1 MMFEIEGLDR
11 LIARLNKIP
20 DNMEDKMTEATL
32 FIEGE
37 AIENAPKADIAG
49 GRLKGSI
56 ESRVTRELNEIV
68 GTVFSTVHYAP
79 YVEFGT
85 GIFAAKGD
93 GRKTGWAYEDPKTGE
108 IVWTRGSHPHPFLA
122 PALRENEDTVIQF
135 LKGGLDV

>member
-1 MMFEIEGLDR
+1 MDVEIEGLDR
-11 LIARLNKIP
+11 LIARLNNIP
-20 DNMEDKMTEATL
+20 NKMEQKMTEATL
-32 FIEGE
+32 FVEGE
-37 AIENAPKADIAG
+37 AREKAPKADIAG

-56 ESRVTRELNEIV
+56 ESRVGKEVNEIV

-108 IVWTRGSHPHPFLA
+108 VVWTRGSHPHPFLA
-122 PALRENEDTVIQF
+122 PALRENEDVIMQF
-135 LKGGLDV
+135 FKEGLDV